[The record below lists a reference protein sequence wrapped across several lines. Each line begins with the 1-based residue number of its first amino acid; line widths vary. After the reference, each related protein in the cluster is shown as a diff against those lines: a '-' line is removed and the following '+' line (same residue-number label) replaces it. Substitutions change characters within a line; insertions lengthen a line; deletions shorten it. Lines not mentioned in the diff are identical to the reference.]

1 MKEFLLIFV
10 YFQKKGQRQNSLFCS
25 VPGPTDY
32 LVATTKIINGNTL
45 IESIMEEGVTDEANP
60 FT

>member
-1 MKEFLLIFV
+1 MFTS
-10 YFQKKGQRQNSLFCS
+10 KKDWQNSLFCY

-32 LVATTKIINGNTL
+32 LVATTKIINGKTL